1 MLCDSGHTAGFIYC
15 RTCERLKLMK
25 NWMIWGIGIVIGAA
39 GGYLYW
45 YFVGCV
51 SGSCAITSSPVNSTL
66 YGGLMGG
73 LLGNVFSTPKKDNTI
88 KKNETN

>member
-1 MLCDSGHTAGFIYC
+1 
-15 RTCERLKLMK
+15 MK
-25 NWMIWGIGIVIGAA
+25 NWMLWGIGMVIGAA

-88 KKNETN
+88 KTNETN

>member
-1 MLCDSGHTAGFIYC
+1 
-15 RTCERLKLMK
+15 MK
-25 NWMIWGIGIVIGAA
+25 NWMLWGIGIVIGAA

-88 KKNETN
+88 EKNETN